1 MPKKKLAEFLKPRP
15 GVSAAGDLLWLS
27 SLGINLIL
35 STALGLGGGW
45 YLDKW
50 FHSRPWLTIIGF
62 LLGTFAGFW
71 QIVRAIKAID
81 SSFKPDGPRKSP

>member
-1 MPKKKLAEFLKPRP
+1 MPKKKLHELIKP

-27 SLGINLIL
+27 SLGINLVL
-35 STALGLGGGW
+35 STAVGLCGGW

-50 FHSRPWLTIIGF
+50 LHCRPWLTIVGF
-62 LLGTFAGFW
+62 FMGTLAGFY

-81 SSFKPDGPRKSP
+81 ASSKNDGERKSP